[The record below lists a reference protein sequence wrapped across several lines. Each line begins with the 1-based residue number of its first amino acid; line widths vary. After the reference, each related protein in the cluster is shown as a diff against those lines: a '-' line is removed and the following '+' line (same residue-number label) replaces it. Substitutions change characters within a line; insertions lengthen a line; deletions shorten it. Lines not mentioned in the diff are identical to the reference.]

1 MRAVVLDEGGAAEQ
15 LAVRDVPEPVA
26 GDGQTIVDVRA
37 SAINFVEILV
47 RQGRYPQMPPLPW
60 IPGGEVAGVVGD
72 RRVLALGGGDGGGY
86 AERMAVPDA
95 LIFDLP
101 DDASFE
107 EGAAFLLSFL
117 TAWIPLTRQAQ
128 LEAGSRVLVTAAAGG
143 TGCAAVQAA
152 VALGAEVVAAVGS
165 PEKRDLPLSLGA
177 SEAVTYGELSDV
189 AAVDVVFDLVGG
201 DLFASSVKMLR
212 PLGVTIGIGFAGGW
226 WQPVD
231 PAELV
236 GRNVGV
242 QGFYLGRLMRFRPD
256 VVRVA
261 AEELL
266 EMWRGGRVRPIVG
279 ATYPLD
285 GAAEAHRAVEER
297 RTTGKVVLVP

>member
-1 MRAVVLDEGGAAEQ
+1 MRAVVLDEGGAPEQ
-15 LAVRDVPEPVA
+15 LAVRDVPDPVA
-26 GDGQTIVDVRA
+26 GDGQTLVDVRA

-47 RQGRYPQMPPLPW
+47 RQGRYPQMPALPW
-60 IPGGEVAGVVGD
+60 IPGGEIAGVVGE
-72 RRVLALGGGDGGGY
+72 RRVLALGGGEGGGY
-86 AERMAVPDA
+86 AERMAVPDD
-95 LIFDLP
+95 LVFDLP
-101 DDASFE
+101 DSASFE

-117 TAWIPLTRQAQ
+117 TAWIPLTTQARVTT
-128 LEAGSRVLVTAAAGG
+128 GSRVLVTAAAGG

-165 PEKRDLPLSLGA
+165 AGKRELPLSLGA
-177 SEAVTYGELSDV
+177 AQAVTYEEISEVGP
-189 AAVDVVFDLVGG
+189 VDVVYDLVGG

-256 VVRVA
+256 VVRA
-261 AEELL
+261 AADELL
-266 EMWRGGRVRPIVG
+266 ALWADGRVRPIVG
-279 ATYPLD
+279 ASYPLD
-285 GAAEAHRAVEER
+285 QVAEAHRAVEER